1 METKENKYPYLSQYE
16 IEQIDKETKE
26 QLKQRLND
34 QEKKYRQLSFELDHY
49 GKASILISKGGAIIQ
64 SLNFNEDT
72 NPNGFRIN
80 ELKNVANNLEEIYQD
95 YDSNIQ
101 TTIILKSDWDETK
114 EQL

>member
-1 METKENKYPYLSQYE
+1 METKENKYPYLGSYE

-34 QEKKYRQLSFELDHY
+34 KEKKYRRLSSEFDHY

-64 SLNFNEDT
+64 SLNFNEDS
-72 NPNGFRIN
+72 NPHGFRID

-95 YDSNIQ
+95 YQSNIQ

-114 EQL
+114 E